1 LPQQEGIPLSFQGF
15 DLPAELKLLADT
27 VAEFVREEILPA
39 EARVPGDARDLPGDE
54 RAALQRKARDAGFWC
69 LEAPKEFGGGGL
81 SVFEGVVLAEQM
93 AKHRYSFPH
102 PGAGVFGIEPPVVLY
117 RGSEQQ
123 IEKYVRPT
131 IDNAWPTFTA
141 ISEPTGGS
149 DPARAIRTTATRDGD
164 SYRVNGRKLWTTGA
178 DESRYGI
185 VYARTDTSAGRGGIS
200 AIIVD
205 AGTPGMRVTSVP
217 VLRDHW
223 TTEVTFDNCVVP
235 AGNLIGEEGNGFSLA
250 QQWLVRGRLRY
261 AAQAIGVAEEAVR
274 MAAEWAR
281 SRETFGALLATRQ
294 AVQFAL
300 ADAKV
305 KIAAARHLTWE
316 AAWDHDQ
323 GRDARVKASMAK
335 LYGTEVGFEVVDSMM
350 QILGGMGMTKDLP
363 LEHWFRGL
371 RVSRIVEGPSE
382 IHRFLIARDML
393 GQAALGRSR

>member
-1 LPQQEGIPLSFQGF
+1 VPFQGF
-15 DLPAELKLLADT
+15 DLPEELQLLADT
-27 VAEFVREEILPA
+27 VAEFVREEIRPV
-39 EARVPGDARDLPGDE
+39 EARTPGDARDLAQEDLLV
-54 RAALQRKARDAGFWC
+54 LQQKAKAAGFWC
-69 LEAPKEFGGGGL
+69 LEAPEEFGGGGL
-81 SVFEGVVLAEQM
+81 STFEGIVLTEQM

-117 RGSEQQ
+117 RGSEHQV
-123 IEKYVRPT
+123 ETYVRPT
-131 IDNAWPTFTA
+131 IDNGWSAFTA

-164 SYRVNGRKLWTTGA
+164 TYRINGHKLWTTGA
-178 DESRYGI
+178 DESKYGI
-185 VYARTDTSAGRGGIS
+185 VYARTSAGRGGIS
-200 AIIVD
+200 AFIVD
-205 AGTPGMRVTSVP
+205 ADTPGMHVTSVP

-223 TTEVTFDNCVVP
+223 TTEVTFDNCVIP
-235 AGNLIGEEGNGFSLA
+235 AENLVGEEGQGFALA

-274 MAAEWAR
+274 MAAEWAS

-305 KIAAARHLTWE
+305 KITAARHLTWE
-316 AAWDHDQ
+316 AAWESDQ
-323 GRDARVKASMAK
+323 GRDARTKASMAK
-335 LYGTEVGFEVVDSMM
+335 LYGTEAGFEVVDAMM

-393 GQAALGRSR
+393 GPAALGR